1 MNSENRVLACVDQS
15 KFADHVAD
23 YAAWAAQRLN
33 APMELLHVIN
43 RHPELS
49 DSDDLSGAIGFNAQE
64 KLLSQLSEEDEA
76 RSREAREQ
84 GRIFLNRLRERALA
98 AGAPWVDVRQRHGEL
113 AETLVELEPSVR
125 LIVLGRR
132 GRSAEATQRD
142 LGRNVE
148 HVVRSLRCP
157 ILAVTEPFRPPRNIM
172 VAFDGGMSTRRGI
185 ERVATSPLFRGMPVH
200 ILMSGKRKSDA
211 AKQLQWAEQR
221 LASAGFSPTVELL
234 PGDAERIIA
243 QSILD
248 RAIDILVMGAYN
260 HSPLRSALFGSK
272 TSDLLRSSRIPALLL
287 R

>member
-23 YAAWAAQRLN
+23 YAAWAAQRMN

-49 DSDDLSGAIGFNAQE
+49 DSDDHSGAIGFNARQ
-64 KLLSQLSEEDEA
+64 KLLSQLSDEDEA
-76 RSREAREQ
+76 RSKAAREQ
-84 GRIFLNRLRERALA
+84 GRIFLNRLRERAIV

-113 AETLVELEPSVR
+113 AETLVDLEPSVR

-148 HVVRSLRCP
+148 RVVRSLRRP
-157 ILAVTEPFRPPRNIM
+157 ILAVTEPFQPPRNIM
-172 VAFDGGMSTRRGI
+172 VAFDGGMTARRGI
-185 ERVATSPLFRGMPVH
+185 ERIATSPLFRDLPIH
-200 ILMSGKRKSDA
+200 ILMSGRKKTDSTR
-211 AKQLQWAEQR
+211 QLEWAEER
-221 LASAGFSPTVELL
+221 LSSAGFSPTVELL
-234 PGDAERIIA
+234 PGDAERIIG
-243 QSILD
+243 QSIID
-248 RAIDILVMGAYN
+248 RQIDILVMGAYN

-272 TSDLLRSSRIPALLL
+272 TSDLLRSSRIPTLLL